1 MYKLTAKD
9 FLDICAIDLK
19 NGTPLNAICEKDV
32 ITFKIK
38 NKTFYR
44 LINNDDLTKSNE
56 GFPFYSVQKKLCEG
70 FIKRIPVSNCSFAYQ
85 EGRSYLDFFEPHK
98 SSYHFLKLDLRSFF
112 PSISEKLF
120 RESFL
125 PYFSNETI
133 YEGSK
138 SSVFDTFS
146 NLVAF
151 RGRDKSFLLP
161 IGFPSSP
168 LISNVAFR
176 KTDILIQKFCDS
188 VGVIYSR
195 YADDMMFS
203 SERENSVPSS
213 ERFKAEISYLVSLA
227 GFKINNKKTLEG
239 SDTISVNGFV
249 IGGRDSDN
257 ISLSLKKIKPLL
269 KALYCFEQGKSSD
282 YILKKHFDF
291 NVKKVSFNYKPSD
304 DFLKK
309 FFNDQFSNKL
319 SGYRSFLIS
328 VIKHNNK
335 NNEKEGNTR
344 LHPLI
349 LKIEDIL
356 LQLRLGLSIKSRRK
370 N

>member
-9 FLDICAIDLK
+9 LLDICAIDLE
-19 NGTPLNAICEKDV
+19 NGAPLNAICEKDV

-44 LINNDDLTKSNE
+44 LINNDDSVKNNAV
-56 GFPFYSVQKKLCEG
+56 FPFYNVQKKLCEG
-70 FIKRIPVSNCSFAYQ
+70 FLKRIPVSNCSFAYQ

-98 SSYHFLKLDLRSFF
+98 SSYHFLKLDLKSFF

-120 RESFL
+120 KESFSL
-125 PYFSNETI
+125 YFKNEAI
-133 YEGSK
+133 HEGSK
-138 SSVFDTFS
+138 NSVFDTFS
-146 NLVAF
+146 NLVTF
-151 RGRDKSFLLP
+151 RGRDKNFLLP

-168 LISNVAFR
+168 LISNVVFR

-203 SERENSVPSS
+203 SERGNSIPHS

-227 GFKINNKKTLEG
+227 GFKINSKKTIEAL
-239 SDTISVNGFV
+239 DTISINGFV
-249 IGGRDSDN
+249 IGGRNPDN
-257 ISLSLKKIKPLL
+257 LSLSLKKIKPLL
-269 KALYCFEQGKSSD
+269 KAIYCFEHGKSSD
-282 YILKKHFDF
+282 FILNKHFNF
-291 NVKKVSFNYKPSD
+291 NVKKISFNYKPSD

-309 FFNDQFSNKL
+309 FSNDQFANKL
-319 SGYRSFLIS
+319 SGYRSFFIS

-335 NNEKEGNTR
+335 NNEKEDNTR
-344 LHPLI
+344 LLPLVI
-349 LKIEDIL
+349 KIENVL
-356 LQLRLGLSIKSRRK
+356 LQLRLGLPSKSRRE